1 MTNTSKLQYI
11 SVGGTE
17 VLVNK
22 IKENISAIS
31 SEATTARAAEKANA
45 DAIAVLNGDSNTEGS
60 IKKAIKDLI
69 NAAPEE
75 LDTLGEIAEQLNNNE
90 NATAAINNV
99 ITKHVADAEKQRA
112 ELAKLIQA
120 NTESIKNN
128 QTAIDTNKLTKI
140 TWADLKAKRDAGEL
154 IPGVQYRITDYNCT
168 TTQTD
173 TQSAGHQFDII
184 VTADSN
190 NKLNEVARAIR
201 HEGDENLPDATSTT
215 TDSVTIKTAYFA
227 NSKLEAWK
235 IWYCLDNDTSRF
247 AWADATNGKG
257 VIYRMIDEWNND
269 CPYDFKNIQF
279 KRYKITAAKSSDLV
293 GTYLGVEDNP
303 NTGISIDS
311 NDNIWCYTFTAQ
323 VAVKTGNNFVIPD
336 NAPYI
341 DGSLESPYRHMSDKS
356 SSTYHD
362 NKIGSYLIIYDKDDR
377 VPTLCGKYY
386 LPDNVFIGYFESTTN
401 AAAKDFCYAYC
412 SYNITLDNN
421 CYSNSFGNDCY
432 SNSFGNNCSGNSFGN
447 EYYYNSFGNSC
458 SGNSFGD
465 GCSDNSFGNGCCSNS
480 FGNGCF
486 YNSFGDVYYS
496 NSFENSCS
504 GNSFGNKCR
513 SNSFGNN
520 CSDNSFG
527 NECYSNSFGNSCSG
541 NSFGNDGYSNSFGDG
556 CSDNSFGN
564 NYSHNSFGNGCFY
577 NSFGNEYYYNS
588 FGNICSDNSFGD
600 GCSHNSFGDGCSD
613 NSFGNNCS
621 HNSFGNECY
630 SNSFGNNCSDNKL
643 NDYYQC
649 NKFEN
654 GVKYVQFSGDG
665 ISGAYVQNYHIKQG
679 MVFTSSTKHTIT
691 AKTGLTY
698 ELSVAKQSDG
708 TVVEYCEADYTSGIV
723 EYTAADVE
731 ALFA

>member
-140 TWADLKAKRDAGEL
+140 TWVDLKAKRDAGEL

-215 TDSVTIKTAYFA
+215 TDDVTIKTAYFA

-323 VAVKTGNNFVIPD
+323 VAVKTGDDFVIPD

-341 DGSLESPYRHMSDKS
+341 DGSLESPYRHMSDEL

-362 NKIGSYLIIYDKDDR
+362 NKIGSYLITYDEDE

-401 AAAKDFCYAYC
+401 AAAEDFCYAYC

-421 CYSNSFGNDCY
+421 CYSNSFGN
-432 SNSFGNNCSGNSFGN
+432 NCHS
-447 EYYYNSFGNSC
+447 NSFGNSC
-458 SGNSFGD
+458 SGNSFGN
-465 GCSDNSFGNGCCSNS
+465 GCSDNSFGNECYYNS
-480 FGNGCF
+480 FGNDC
-486 YNSFGDVYYS
+486 YY
-496 NSFENSCS
+496 
-504 GNSFGNKCR
+504 
-513 SNSFGNN
+513 
-520 CSDNSFG
+520 NSFG
-527 NECYSNSFGNSCSG
+527 NECYSNSFGNSCSY
-541 NSFGNDGYSNSFGDG
+541 NSFGNNCYSNSFGDG

-564 NYSHNSFGNGCFY
+564 NYFY
-577 NSFGNEYYYNS
+577 NSFGNECYYNS
-588 FGNICSDNSFGD
+588 FGNK
-600 GCSHNSFGDGCSD
+600 CSH
-613 NSFGNNCS
+613 
-621 HNSFGNECY
+621 
-630 SNSFGNNCSDNKL
+630 NKL

-654 GVKYVQFSGDG
+654 GVLYVQFSGDG
-665 ISGAYVQNYHIKQG
+665 TYGAYVQNYHIKQG

-691 AKTGLTY
+691 AKIGLTY

-708 TVVEYCEADYTSGIV
+708 TVVEYCEADLSKASGIV